1 MSLNELL
8 PWVQGLA
15 RAEKPQLLQWLA
27 VQLAKEEGVPLLS
40 PDIEYPVWSPYDAH
54 EAAATLHDFLEQ
66 EKAAR
71 K

>member
-8 PWVQGLA
+8 PTVQELP
-15 RAEKPQLLQWLA
+15 RPEKLRLMQWLA
-27 VQLAKEEGVPLLS
+27 AQLEKEESVPLLS
-40 PDIEYPVWSPYDAH
+40 PDMEYSVWSPYDAY
-54 EAAATLHDFLEQ
+54 EAAATLAVFLEE